1 MELIANTSAGKTAAC
16 TTADCCGGGS
26 GIELPAA
33 ADELLD
39 RVLPVSLTGFMD
51 ADAADAGRLDN
62 CCISVPTDDGELV
75 PFCGY
80 NMTTD
85 DGEYA
90 LRNRNDWGGRRGV
103 DEPLPSDGGGRS
115 PNRGRR
121 LPARRI
127 RLRRRLI

>member
-1 MELIANTSAGKTAAC
+1 
-16 TTADCCGGGS
+16 
-26 GIELPAA
+26 
-33 ADELLD
+33 
-39 RVLPVSLTGFMD
+39 MD

-90 LRNRNDWGGRRGV
+90 LRNRNNWGGRPAV
-103 DEPLPSDGGGRS
+103 DEPKPPAPSDD
-115 PNRGRR
+115 
-121 LPARRI
+121 
-127 RLRRRLI
+127 